1 MSRSRRT
8 AWLAGGVAALGLFS
22 FAEASGQEVTPPD
35 SAAADSLA
43 PGAAADSLTLEELEA
58 KLMGE
63 LGAVDSTAA
72 APGGEPATPRTP
84 ATLLPDI
91 SVIADLLTDL
101 SPDGS
106 TIEEGDRFQLR
117 EIELGLQGSVDPY
130 FRYDAFLA
138 FHGEAL
144 EIEEGYAT
152 TLALPAGLQVK
163 AGKFLLPFGKV
174 NLTHRPELHTIDYP
188 LYIQAYFG
196 EEGLSSTGVRASWIG
211 APLGIFQELSLAATN
226 GAEPHAREEGEEE
239 PEEDERAGEA
249 KDLFDDLADRL
260 WVAHLKNSF
269 DLTPASNLEVGASWG
284 TSATDDP
291 ERARTTLWGLDAI
304 WRWKPLALARYRS
317 VILQAEAAWREQPG
331 PAEERFGAFVFG
343 QVQLTPRVH
352 LGGRYDVLEPPDP
365 EAGTVHAGQAVLR
378 YFPTEFSQL
387 RLAYERQAPEGED
400 AIDRL
405 LFQLTFALGPHR
417 PHAY

>member
-1 MSRSRRT
+1 MPRISRIV
-8 AWLAGGVAALGLFS
+8 WLAGCVASLGLFG
-22 FAEASGQEVTPPD
+22 FDEAGGQEVMPPD
-35 SAAADSLA
+35 SAAPDSLPA
-43 PGAAADSLTLEELEA
+43 AAAADSLSLEEIEA

-72 APGGEPATPRTP
+72 GPAAPATASSQ

-117 EIELGLQGSVDPY
+117 EIELAFQGSVDPY
-130 FRYDAFLA
+130 FRYDAFLGV
-138 FHGEAL
+138 HPD
-144 EIEEGYAT
+144 EIELEEGYAT
-152 TLALPAGLQVK
+152 TLALPANLQVK
-163 AGKFLLPFGKV
+163 AGKFHLPFGKV

-188 LYIQAYFG
+188 LYIQSYFG
-196 EEGLSSTGVRASWIG
+196 EEGLSSTGIWASWIG
-211 APLGIFQELSLAATN
+211 APMGFFQELSLAATN
-226 GAEPHAREEGEEE
+226 GVETHEEAEDEVPEEE
-239 PEEDERAGEA
+239 ATQG

-260 WVAHLKNSF
+260 WVAHFKNSI
-269 DLTPASNLEVGASWG
+269 DLTSASNLEVGASW
-284 TSATDDP
+284 TSSATDDP
-291 ERARTTLWGLDAI
+291 ERVRTTLWGLDAI
-304 WRWKPLALARYRS
+304 WRWKPLAMAKYRS
-317 VILQAEAAWREQPG
+317 AVLQAEAAWRDEPG

-343 QVQLTPRVH
+343 QYQLTRRSYV
-352 LGGRYDVLEPPDP
+352 GGRYDVVEPP
-365 EAGTVHAGQAVLR
+365 EAEVGTVHAGQAVLR

-387 RLAYERQAPEGED
+387 RLAYERQAREGED
-400 AIDRL
+400 AIDRV